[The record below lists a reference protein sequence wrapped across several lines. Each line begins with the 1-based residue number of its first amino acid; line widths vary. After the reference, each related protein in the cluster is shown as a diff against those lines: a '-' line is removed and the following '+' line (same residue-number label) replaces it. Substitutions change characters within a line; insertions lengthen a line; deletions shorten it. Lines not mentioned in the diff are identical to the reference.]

1 MSKRAANGGGGE
13 GGGLLERLPNTII
26 NEILGKLELETLCSA
41 ACVSRT
47 LRSSA
52 SQVLSSLTTLDLSL
66 FSPDVQTLEHILHRC
81 SALKRVTVDCL
92 RLGDSSVCSFLGEQI
107 EELNLLKGS
116 SLSYQVLFSIG
127 RKCPNLRVLVVE
139 LAGWDVP
146 KIFTRCFMHLL
157 NRCSYLESL
166 CIKIRGSELDA
177 SGFLSSV
184 LSVPNTV
191 KVLKLQPLLIE
202 DAVGFINDLPYGRNA
217 LNDFPFY
224 PLSPRF
230 TLQKLSLVVDVISNE
245 LIISISNFV
254 PLLVE
259 LDLEDRPCSEPQLPK
274 DLTNSGLQRLG
285 SCQHLIA
292 LSLLR
297 SKLNC
302 QVSFKAV
309 NDMGMFLLSESC
321 KGLQAVRLG
330 GFSKVSDAGFAAILH
345 SCRNLKKFEVRN
357 ASLLSDLAFLN
368 GALPSL
374 VDMKLWSCSLI
385 TSESVNELA
394 TSSDLEVLDLSGC
407 RSIADSCLGRV
418 TSLHRLTTLNIGG
431 SDITDGGLAIIGR
444 GNSPITHLCLSCCKR
459 VTDKGIALLFRGGG
473 KIREKL
479 WALDVGYIPGISD
492 RAIFTIAEFA
502 TSVTELCIR
511 YCYSVTDA
519 SLEILASERRFED
532 GKKLVLRRLDLCS
545 CVGLSVKSYELLK
558 KPFFSGLK
566 WLGVGRTQLTS
577 KGMAIFTQI
586 RKERP
591 WLTLCLGGCEM
602 GCHDGWQFHRAD
614 CYQEGLS

>member
-1 MSKRAANGGGGE
+1 MNKRAANGSGGGE
-13 GGGLLERLPNTII
+13 GCGLLERLPNSII

-52 SQVLSSLTTLDLSL
+52 SQVLSSLTTLDLSS

-92 RLGDSSVCSFLGEQI
+92 RLGDSSVRSFLGEQI

-146 KIFTRCFMHLL
+146 KIFTRCFMHML

-177 SGFLSSV
+177 SGFRSSV

-202 DAVGFINDLPYGRNA
+202 DAIGFINDLPYGRNA
-217 LNDFPFY
+217 LNDSFDLSIPFY

-230 TLQKLSLVVDVISNE
+230 TLQKLSLVVDAM
-245 LIISISNFV
+245 L
-254 PLLVE
+254 
-259 LDLEDRPCSEPQLPK
+259 RAAAAK

-292 LSLLR
+292 LSLIR

-302 QVSFKAV
+302 QVYFKAV

-357 ASLLSDLAFLN
+357 ASLISDLAFLN

-394 TSSDLEVLDLSGC
+394 SSSDLEVLDLSGC
-407 RSIADSCLGRV
+407 RSIADSCLSRV

-459 VTDKGIALLFRGGG
+459 VTDKGIALLFSGGG

-479 WALDVGYIPGISD
+479 LALDVGYIPGISD
-492 RAIFTIAEFA
+492 KAISLLLNLLQVLQNSVLGIAI
-502 TSVTELCIR
+502 LCI
-511 YCYSVTDA
+511 
-519 SLEILASERRFED
+519 
-532 GKKLVLRRLDLCS
+532 
-545 CVGLSVKSYELLK
+545 GLSVKSYELLK

-577 KGMAIFTQI
+577 KGMAIFTEI
-586 RKERP
+586 REERP

>member
-1 MSKRAANGGGGE
+1 MF
-13 GGGLLERLPNTII
+13 
-26 NEILGKLELETLCSA
+26 CSA
-41 ACVSRT
+41 QSR
-47 LRSSA
+47 LANSCGF
-52 SQVLSSLTTLDLSL
+52 VFNL
-66 FSPDVQTLEHILHRC
+66 VQ
-81 SALKRVTVDCL
+81 
-92 RLGDSSVCSFLGEQI
+92 
-107 EELNLLKGS
+107 
-116 SLSYQVLFSIG
+116 
-127 RKCPNLRVLVVE
+127 
-139 LAGWDVP
+139 
-146 KIFTRCFMHLL
+146 
-157 NRCSYLESL
+157 SL

-177 SGFLSSV
+177 SGFRSSV

-202 DAVGFINDLPYGRNA
+202 DAISFINDLPYGRNA
-217 LNDFPFY
+217 LNDSFDLSIPFY
-224 PLSPRF
+224 PLSPQF
-230 TLQKLSLVVDVISNE
+230 TLQKLSLVMDVISDE

-292 LSLLR
+292 LSLIR

-394 TSSDLEVLDLSGC
+394 SSSDLEVLDLSG
-407 RSIADSCLGRV
+407 
-418 TSLHRLTTLNIGG
+418 LN
-431 SDITDGGLAIIGR
+431 
-444 GNSPITHLCLSCCKR
+444 
-459 VTDKGIALLFRGGG
+459 
-473 KIREKL
+473 
-479 WALDVGYIPGISD
+479 
-492 RAIFTIAEFA
+492 
-502 TSVTELCIR
+502 
-511 YCYSVTDA
+511 
-519 SLEILASERRFED
+519 
-532 GKKLVLRRLDLCS
+532 KKLKLELVVTLLNYKISTRLWR
-545 CVGLSVKSYELLK
+545 LSS
-558 KPFFSGLK
+558 
-566 WLGVGRTQLTS
+566 
-577 KGMAIFTQI
+577 
-586 RKERP
+586 
-591 WLTLCLGGCEM
+591 
-602 GCHDGWQFHRAD
+602 
-614 CYQEGLS
+614 